1 MELPKPGQT
10 ERTTLNRLKKRS
22 VEDRDEMYEILDS
35 TILCHVGY
43 VENGQPFVLPY
54 AFARYG
60 DRILIH
66 GSSGARFMRELARG
80 VPTCVTV
87 TKLDGMV
94 VARTTFD
101 SSMNYRSVVILGAAE
116 EVTGPEKNELLEKV
130 SDGLLPGRVS
140 EVRTSTAK
148 ELAATT
154 LLSLSLEEASVKV
167 RTGMPEDGEGSGT
180 GVWSGVIPVRLVADE
195 PIAGDEESASLEVP
209 PSVIAYV
216 KNPKA

>member
-1 MELPKPGQT
+1 MVLPNPGQT
-10 ERTTLNRLKKRS
+10 DRTAINRLKKRS
-22 VEDRDEMYEILDS
+22 VEDRDEMYAILDS

-43 VENGQPFVLPY
+43 VEDGQPFVLPY
-54 AFARYG
+54 AFTRDG

-66 GSSGARFMRELARG
+66 GSSGARFMRELAKG
-80 VPTCVTV
+80 IPTCVTV

-116 EVTGPEKNELLEKV
+116 EVNGPEKNELLEKV
-130 SDGLLPGRVS
+130 SNGLLPGRVS

-154 LLSLSLEEASVKV
+154 LLSLSLDEASVKV

-180 GVWSGVIPVRLVADE
+180 GVWSGVIPVHLVADE
-195 PIAGDEESASLEVP
+195 PIPSDEESAALKVP